1 MSPRPGFASIIIGND
16 PKWKAEARLTAII
29 LFLLLWTPVS
39 LFAAYS
45 LPESFGAQ
53 GKLGLGIIIWLIGGL
68 LGFYY
73 LVAGKWR

>member
-1 MSPRPGFASIIIGND
+1 M
-16 PKWKAEARLTAII
+16 TAII
-29 LFLLLWTPVS
+29 LFLVLWTPVS

-53 GKLGLGIIIWLIGGL
+53 GKPGLGIIIWLIGGL